1 MTPLVLGAVVLFAL
15 LFLLRG
21 FAFADPKFLLRVLRY
36 VAAALCGALALLLA
50 LTGRLP
56 FAFLLGSVAWGL
68 ATGGHIWPHGFP
80 HFPGGSWP
88 GSGGG
93 GSQSTSVRTPWL
105 EMELDHSTGAM
116 RGTVLKGRRAG
127 YALFSLARDEVLDL
141 YLEAANDDAET
152 ARLLEA
158 YMDREFGDFDWREQL
173 ERKRTSSSFA
183 RSTRTGM
190 SREEALKV
198 LGLKEGA
205 GEEEIRAAHRKL
217 MMQNHP
223 DRGGTD
229 YIAAKINEAKDVLLG
244 H

>member
-1 MTPLVLGAVVLFAL
+1 MTPLVLGAVVLFVI

-21 FAFADPKFLLRVLRY
+21 LTTVDPKVLLRFLRY
-36 VAAALCGALALLLA
+36 IAAAVCGIFALLLFFRG
-50 LTGRLP
+50 LVP
-56 FAFLLGSVAWGL
+56 VAFLLGSVAWGL
-68 ATGGHIWPHGFP
+68 ATGGHVWPHGFP

-88 GSGGG
+88 SGGG
-93 GSQSTSVRTPWL
+93 RQNQTTSVRTPWL

-127 YALFSLARDEVLDL
+127 MSLSALTRDEVLEL
-141 YLEAANDDAET
+141 YLEAAPDAET

-173 ERKRTSSSFA
+173 ERKRSSSSSSS

-205 GEEEIRAAHRKL
+205 TEEEIRAAHRKL
-217 MMQNHP
+217 MLQNHP

-244 H
+244 